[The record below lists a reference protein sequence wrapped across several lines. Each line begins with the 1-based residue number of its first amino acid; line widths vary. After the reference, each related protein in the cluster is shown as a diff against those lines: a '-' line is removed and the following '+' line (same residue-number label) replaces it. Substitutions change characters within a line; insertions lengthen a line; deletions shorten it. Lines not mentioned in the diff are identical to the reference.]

1 MFKVI
6 AILAIGIGV
15 GYSFG
20 WKDAQIHDRNVVER
34 VVNRVGGSN
43 RGKYSSD
50 LEQRA
55 ADAER

>member
-1 MFKVI
+1 MLKTIVI
-6 AILAIGIGV
+6 IVLGVAV

-20 WKDAQIHDRNVVER
+20 WKDAQKNDRHVVER
-34 VVNRVGGSN
+34 VVDRVGGSN

>member
-1 MFKVI
+1 MLKLLVI
-6 AILAIGIGV
+6 LVAGIAV

-20 WKDAQIHDRNVVER
+20 WKDAQANDRHVVER

-43 RGKYSSD
+43 RGKYTSD

-55 ADAER
+55 VDAER